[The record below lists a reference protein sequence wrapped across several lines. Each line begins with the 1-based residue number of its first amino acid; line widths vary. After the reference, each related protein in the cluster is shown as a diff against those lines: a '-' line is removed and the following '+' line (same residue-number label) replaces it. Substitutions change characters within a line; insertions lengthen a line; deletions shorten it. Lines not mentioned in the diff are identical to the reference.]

1 MAMDWSVLCPFKVVL
16 YSMKA
21 KPNEVQLVTVRP
33 TYLLAKDPNKKAKNV
48 GKKIEARILEAL
60 KEGTAK

>member
-1 MAMDWSVLCPFKVVL
+1 MDWSVLCPFKVVL

-21 KPNEVQLVTVRP
+21 KPNEIHLVTVRP
-33 TYLLAKDPNKKAKNV
+33 TYLLAKDPHKKAKAI
-48 GKKIEARILEAL
+48 GKKIEDRILEAL